1 MKLAL
6 VSPYDFA
13 YPGGVTEHVSHLAE
27 QFLSRGH
34 EVHIIAPS
42 SGDETEPIASLDA
55 PVHRIGRV
63 VSVPANGSV
72 ARITLS
78 LRSYLQ
84 AKRLLAE
91 EQFDLIHLHEPMMPA
106 LPLTVLRHS
115 GTTNIGTFH
124 AFRNTPLT
132 YFYSKPI
139 LQPFYRKLHGH
150 IAVSSAARDFI
161 GEYFPADYR
170 IIPNGIDF
178 SRFNTRSA
186 PLEQLADDRP
196 TVLFVGRLEKRK
208 GLRFLLRAWPMVL
221 ARQPEARLVVV
232 GRGRPLE
239 GYKRFAA
246 RQGWS
251 PSDVM
256 FAGYVPAED
265 LPRYYQS
272 CDVFCAP
279 NTGQESFGI
288 VLLEAMAAGA
298 PIAASDIPG
307 YRDVVSHG
315 QEGML
320 VERQNPAALADRL
333 CQMLGN
339 PEMRARMRRAGQQK
353 ARNFD
358 WPHVASQV
366 LDYYEEV
373 LERRERE
380 IDPEPQRV
388 RFARVKRMAGML
400 MRV

>member
-27 QFLSRGH
+27 QFLARGH
-34 EVHIIAPS
+34 EVHIVAPS
-42 SGDETEPIASLDA
+42 SGDETEPIASVAA

-84 AKRLLAE
+84 AKRLLQE
-91 EQFDLIHLHEPMMPA
+91 QQFDLIHLHEPLMPA

-115 GTTNIGTFH
+115 NSTNIGTFH
-124 AFRNTPLT
+124 AYRNTPLT
-132 YFYSKPI
+132 YFYGKPI
-139 LQPFYRKLHGH
+139 LRPFFRKLHGH
-150 IAVSSAARDFI
+150 IAVSTAARDFV

-170 IIPNGIDF
+170 VIPNGIDF
-178 SRFNTRSA
+178 PRFNTRLA
-186 PLEQLADDRP
+186 PPDELADTRP

-208 GLRFLLRAWPMVL
+208 GLRYLLRAWPLVL
-221 ARQPEARLVVV
+221 QRQPDARLVIV

-246 RQGWS
+246 RQGWT
-251 PSDVM
+251 PADVV
-256 FAGYVPAED
+256 FAGYVPTED
-265 LPRYYQS
+265 LPRYYQAA
-272 CDVFCAP
+272 DVFCAP

-298 PIAASDIPG
+298 PIVASDIPG
-307 YRDVVSHG
+307 YRDVLTHG
-315 QEGML
+315 MEGLL
-320 VERQNPAALADRL
+320 VERQNPGAVADALVRL
-333 CQMLGN
+333 LGS
-339 PEMRARMRRAGQQK
+339 PELRASMRRAGQAK
-353 ARNFD
+353 AQRFD
-358 WPHVASQV
+358 WPRVSAEVFSF
-366 LDYYEEV
+366 YTEV
-373 LERRERE
+373 LARREE
-380 IDPEPQRV
+380 EPEPQRV
-388 RFARVKRMAGML
+388 RFARVRRMAGML

>member
-27 QFLSRGH
+27 QFRAHGH

-42 SGDETEPIASLDA
+42 SDDETEPSLSVDA

-63 VSVPANGSV
+63 VSIPANGSV

-84 AKRLLAE
+84 AKRLLSE

-115 GTTNIGTFH
+115 GATNIGTFH
-124 AFRNTPLT
+124 AFRNTPLA
-132 YFYSKPI
+132 YFYGKPI
-139 LQPFYRKLHGH
+139 LKPFFRKLHGH
-150 IAVSSAARDFI
+150 IAVSSAAREFV

-170 IIPNGIDF
+170 VIPNGIDF
-178 SRFNTRSA
+178 PRFNTRYP
-186 PLEQLADDRP
+186 PLEELSDGRP

-221 ARQPEARLVVV
+221 KRQPEARLVVV

-239 GYKRFAA
+239 GYRRFAE
-246 RQGWS
+246 RHGWG
-251 PSDVM
+251 PSDVK
-256 FAGYVPAED
+256 FAGYVAAED
-265 LPRYYQS
+265 LPRYYQA

-298 PIAASDIPG
+298 PIVASDIPG
-307 YRDVVSHG
+307 YRDVVTSG
-315 QEGML
+315 EEGLL
-320 VERQNPAALADRL
+320 VERQNPGALADAVCRL
-333 CQMLGN
+333 LGN
-339 PEMRARMRRAGQQK
+339 PELRASMRRAGQFK
-353 ARNFD
+353 AREFD
-358 WPHVASQV
+358 WPRVAAQV

-373 LERRERE
+373 LEKRE
-380 IDPEPQRV
+380 IEPERRRV

>member
-13 YPGGVTEHVSHLAE
+13 YPGGVTEHVSNLAE
-27 QFLSRGH
+27 QFGSRGH

-42 SGDETEPIASLDA
+42 SDDETEPIASLDA

-115 GTTNIGTFH
+115 GATNIGTFH

-132 YFYSKPI
+132 YFYGKPI
-139 LQPFYRKLHGH
+139 LQPFFRKLHGH
-150 IAVSSAARDFI
+150 IAVSSAAREFV

-178 SRFNTRSA
+178 TRFNTRYA
-186 PLEQLADDRP
+186 PLEHLPRDRP
-196 TVLFVGRLEKRK
+196 IVLFVGRLEKRK

-251 PSDVM
+251 ESDVT
-256 FAGYVPAED
+256 FAGYVAAED
-265 LPRYYQS
+265 LPRYYQA

-307 YRDVVSHG
+307 YRDVLSHG
-315 QEGML
+315 KEGLL

-339 PEMRARMRRAGQQK
+339 PEMRAHMRRAGQQK
-353 ARNFD
+353 AQNFD
-358 WPHVASQV
+358 WPRVASQV
-366 LDYYEEV
+366 LEYYEEV
-373 LERRERE
+373 LERREIE
-380 IDPEPQRV
+380 PEPQRV

>member
-13 YPGGVTEHVSHLAE
+13 YPGGVTEHVAHLAE
-27 QFLSRGH
+27 QFIARGH
-34 EVHIIAPS
+34 EVHIVAPS
-42 SGDETEPIASLDA
+42 SGDKTEPIVSIDA

-84 AKRLLAE
+84 AKRLLQE

-115 GTTNIGTFH
+115 STTNVGTFH
-124 AFRNTPLT
+124 AYRNTPLT
-132 YFYSKPI
+132 YFYGKPI
-139 LQPFYRKLHGH
+139 LRPFFRKLHGH
-150 IAVSSAARDFI
+150 ITVSSAARDFV
-161 GEYFPADYR
+161 GEYFRADYR

-178 SRFNTRSA
+178 PRFNTRL
-186 PLEQLADDRP
+186 PQLPELCDERP

-208 GLRFLLRAWPMVL
+208 GLRYLLRAWPHVL
-221 ARQPEARLVVV
+221 ARVPEARLVVV

-251 PSDVM
+251 PEDVV
-256 FAGYVPAED
+256 FAGYVSGED
-265 LPRYYQS
+265 LPRYYQA

-298 PIAASDIPG
+298 PIVASDIPG
-307 YRDVVSHG
+307 YRDVVTSG
-315 QEGML
+315 VEGVL
-320 VERQNPAALADRL
+320 VERQNPGALADAICRL
-333 CQMLGN
+333 LTS
-339 PEMRARMRRAGQQK
+339 PELRAHMRRAGQRK
-353 ARNFD
+353 AQRFD
-358 WPHVASQV
+358 WPRVATEVFS
-366 LDYYEEV
+366 YYQEV
-373 LERRERE
+373 LERGDEE
-380 IDPEPQRV
+380 PEPQRE
-388 RFARVKRMAGML
+388 RFARVRRMAGAL
-400 MRV
+400 LRV

>member
-13 YPGGVTEHVSHLAE
+13 YPGGVTQHVAHLAE
-27 QFLSRGH
+27 QFIAQGH
-34 EVHIIAPS
+34 EVHIVAPS
-42 SGDETEPIASLDA
+42 SDDETEPMASVEA

-84 AKRLLAE
+84 AKRLLQE
-91 EQFDLIHLHEPMMPA
+91 EQFELIHLHEPMMPA

-115 GTTNIGTFH
+115 SSINIGTFH
-124 AFRNTPLT
+124 AFRNTPLA

-139 LQPFYRKLHGH
+139 LRPFFRKLHGR
-150 IAVSSAARDFI
+150 IAVSSAARDFV
-161 GEYFPADYR
+161 GEYFPSDYR

-178 SRFNTRSA
+178 RRFNQPYP
-186 PLEQLADDRP
+186 PLERFTDDRP

-208 GLRFLLRAWPMVL
+208 GLRYLLRAWPLVL
-221 ARQPEARLVVV
+221 DRVPDARLVVV

-239 GYKRFAA
+239 GYRRFAA

-251 PSDVM
+251 EDDVV
-256 FAGYVPAED
+256 FAGYVSAED
-265 LPRYYQS
+265 LPRYYQW

-298 PIAASDIPG
+298 PIVASDIPG
-307 YRDVVSHG
+307 YRDVITHG
-315 QEGML
+315 EQGLL
-320 VERQNPAALADRL
+320 VERQNSEALADAMLRL
-333 CQMLGN
+333 LADPQL
-339 PEMRARMRRAGQQK
+339 RARMRQAGQRT
-353 ARNFD
+353 ARGYD
-358 WPHVASQV
+358 WPRVAAQV
-366 LDYYEEV
+366 LEYYDEV
-373 LERRERE
+373 LERRDL
-380 IDPEPQRV
+380 DPAPQRV
-388 RFARVKRMAGML
+388 RFARVRRVAGML

>member
-6 VSPYDFA
+6 VSPYDLA

-27 QFLSRGH
+27 QFMARGH
-34 EVHIIAPS
+34 EVHIVAPS
-42 SGDETEPIASLDA
+42 SGDESTEPTVSVDA

-84 AKRLLAE
+84 ATRLLQE
-91 EQFDLIHLHEPMMPA
+91 EEFDLIHLHEPMMPA

-115 GTTNIGTFH
+115 NSTNIGTFH

-132 YFYSKPI
+132 YFYGKPI
-139 LQPFYRKLHGH
+139 LRPFFRKLHGR
-150 IAVSSAARDFI
+150 IAVSSAARDFV

-178 SRFNTRSA
+178 PRFNGRRER
-186 PLEQLADDRP
+186 LEEFSDSRP

-221 ARQPEARLVVV
+221 ERVPDARLVVV

-246 RQGWS
+246 RQGWAS
-251 PSDVM
+251 SDVQ
-256 FAGYVPAED
+256 FAGYVSADD

-298 PIAASDIPG
+298 PIVATDIPG
-307 YRDVVSHG
+307 YRDVVTHG
-315 QEGML
+315 EEGFL
-320 VERQNPAALADRL
+320 VEPKNPGALADALCRL
-333 CQMLGN
+333 IGS
-339 PEMRARMRRAGQQK
+339 PELRASMRRSGQLK
-353 ARNFD
+353 ARRYD
-358 WPHVASQV
+358 WPRVSSEV
-366 LDYYEEV
+366 LAYYEEI
-373 LERRERE
+373 LERRELE
-380 IDPEPQRV
+380 PEPQRV
-388 RFARVKRMAGML
+388 RFSRLRRMAGGL
-400 MRV
+400 RV

>member
-13 YPGGVTEHVSHLAE
+13 YPGGVTEHVANLAE
-27 QFLSRGH
+27 QFLARGH
-34 EVHIIAPS
+34 EVHVVAPS
-42 SGDETEPIASLDA
+42 SDDEAEPISSFDA

-63 VSVPANGSV
+63 VSIPANGSV

-84 AKRLLAE
+84 TKRLLQE
-91 EQFDLIHLHEPMMPA
+91 QQFDLIHLHEPMMPA

-115 GTTNIGTFH
+115 NTTNVGTFH

-139 LQPFYRKLHGH
+139 LRPFFRKLHGH
-150 IAVSSAARDFI
+150 ITVSSAAQEFV
-161 GEYFPADYR
+161 GEYFPANYR
-170 IIPNGIDF
+170 VIPNGIDF
-178 SRFNTRSA
+178 ARFFTRVA
-186 PLEQLADDRP
+186 PVPQLADSRP

-208 GLRFLLRAWPMVL
+208 GLKFLLRAWPKVL
-221 ARQPEARLVVV
+221 ERQPEARLVVV

-239 GYKRFAA
+239 GYRRFAA

-251 PSDVM
+251 PEDVV
-256 FAGYVPAED
+256 FAGYVPSED

-298 PIAASDIPG
+298 PIVASDIPG
-307 YRDVVSHG
+307 YRDVFSDGVQG
-315 QEGML
+315 LL
-320 VERQNPAALADRL
+320 VEPSNAGALADAVCRL
-333 CQMLGN
+333 LGN
-339 PEMRARMRRAGQQK
+339 PELRSSMRRAGQDTAK
-353 ARNFD
+353 HYD
-358 WPHVASQV
+358 WPRVATQV
-366 LDYYEEV
+366 LDYYFEV
-373 LERRERE
+373 LEHREAQPVAE
-380 IDPEPQRV
+380 RV
-388 RFARVKRMAGML
+388 RFARVKRVAGML